1 MADQVSERR
10 LCSFRDSILEPLV
23 DPHKSAP
30 NPCFLA
36 SVMTAAQGILG
47 SFLLI
52 QIALLLTDNRFGPFK
67 IKHSVGDGFSLRSVG
82 ASHFVRTS
90 VALIQGLVLF
100 VLAYNTS
107 HVGGDSVISLSALA
121 LLVVTLFLALPL
133 HFLETTRSIVGH
145 GSLFTYWGASIML
158 FSVVTVT
165 DLFSTYKM
173 FVVRSDKSLV
183 LTLEITLVLLS
194 TAALALETFFY
205 KPSKELLEFF
215 DLNGWNTFS
224 VRNPLE
230 LLFFT
235 WVNPMIS
242 EIHSSEELRKNQV
255 PAIEAGLSN
264 GLLFEKFKRS
274 WQAEVNRAT
283 WWRDRRISKL
293 DEPTEEDRKVITS
306 LRLVIFKL
314 HWYQTVVSTFLSLI
328 EVAASIAKPF
338 AIQAFIKFFTFYALV
353 PDLEHK
359 PPLIQ
364 GIALGIAIYL
374 LSVVEFL
381 VSSQSSINFTRIRLS
396 IRSALTA
403 AVYEKVLNLSP
414 EARQEKTTGEIVN
427 LVSMDIANLS
437 LWLEQIS
444 SIVVIPLRLL
454 LTLAALYKLLGK
466 SSWAGLL
473 VMLVLSPISSLI
485 SASIS
490 SLVQALMVQKDKRVK
505 LTSEILNA
513 IKSIKFYAWENP
525 MLERLHEIRNG
536 QELQTQAQ
544 IGIKIAACLLIWQS
558 IPDWVSV
565 GVYGTFGIYSRVTL
579 TPDLIFSSLAL
590 FNKLLLPIVSIPFLV
605 IQLGQ
610 AKVYLQRVE
619 YFFGLSELEKVV
631 NFSGRALQK
640 KNEAVCI
647 KNASF
652 FWRKKDAENPRAES
666 NFALKD
672 INFGAKVGEL
682 TCLVGKVGSGKTSL
696 LKSIVGELPI
706 SEGSS
711 YLKVSGSV
719 AYCSQNAWI
728 LNSSIKGNILF
739 GKRFNEDFYNK
750 TIDAC
755 QLRPDFQT
763 LPNGDETIV
772 GDKGIALSGG
782 QKARLSLARAVY
794 ARADIY
800 LLDDILSAVDSYVG
814 RKIIDAVLSSNGL
827 LASRTVILAT
837 DSVKVLQEAKSI
849 YFIKKGSLVE
859 HGTFESLKRNGGEM
873 AQLINEFSA
882 KEKNDN
888 LASETDAFFDVKP
901 VSQTHTL
908 NSQGLASIDQSDAPI
923 TPDVLE
929 TVTSYQDLERAS
941 FESFDNGIEIDVHKD
956 GAENTS
962 GENGAKGGINKS
974 VISKLVKACKL
985 PNVALWLSFVI
996 LASFLGVAS
1005 NLILKLWSERN
1016 LKAGSNVRLPFYLS
1030 LYASC
1035 GVLQTLSSLVATYV
1049 LWAYCII
1056 NCSRYFHDRLAHNVV
1071 RAPMSFFDTTPS
1083 GRILNRFT
1091 ADISVTDNAVVGS
1104 LAALIQLSVLA
1115 LVQFFTLVI
1124 NLPIIS
1130 IVLLLLVVLFKG
1142 YRNWY
1147 IPASRELKRLEAA
1160 LKSPIVSHFQES
1172 IEGVETL
1179 RAYNQKDRFIHL
1191 GRRMLDDSTKASY
1204 VALNVSNWLSVRL
1217 LLLSA
1222 NVVFV
1227 TTLLCFLTL
1236 FTSKPLS
1243 PGMVGFL
1250 VTYSVS
1256 STLLLD
1262 TIIQLSSNAE
1272 VNLVAVERILE
1283 YMDLKQEAPEIIE
1296 GQRPKRDW
1304 PPLGSLEFKEY
1315 STSYRSEL
1323 PRVLNN
1329 LNLTIKPAEKIGIVG
1344 RTGAGK
1350 SSLALAIFRIIEANE
1365 GGISIDNV
1373 DISKIGLYD
1382 LRKEL
1387 NIIP

>member
-1 MADQVSERR
+1 MSSPQLLGMADQVSERR

-755 QLRPDFQT
+755 QLRPDLQT

-772 GDKGIALSGG
+772 GDKI
-782 QKARLSLARAVY
+782 
-794 ARADIY
+794 
-800 LLDDILSAVDSYVG
+800 
-814 RKIIDAVLSSNGL
+814 SS
-827 LASRTVILAT
+827 
-837 DSVKVLQEAKSI
+837 
-849 YFIKKGSLVE
+849 
-859 HGTFESLKRNGGEM
+859 
-873 AQLINEFSA
+873 
-882 KEKNDN
+882 
-888 LASETDAFFDVKP
+888 
-901 VSQTHTL
+901 
-908 NSQGLASIDQSDAPI
+908 
-923 TPDVLE
+923 
-929 TVTSYQDLERAS
+929 
-941 FESFDNGIEIDVHKD
+941 
-956 GAENTS
+956 
-962 GENGAKGGINKS
+962 
-974 VISKLVKACKL
+974 SK
-985 PNVALWLSFVI
+985 
-996 LASFLGVAS
+996 
-1005 NLILKLWSERN
+1005 
-1016 LKAGSNVRLPFYLS
+1016 
-1030 LYASC
+1030 
-1035 GVLQTLSSLVATYV
+1035 
-1049 LWAYCII
+1049 
-1056 NCSRYFHDRLAHNVV
+1056 
-1071 RAPMSFFDTTPS
+1071 
-1083 GRILNRFT
+1083 
-1091 ADISVTDNAVVGS
+1091 
-1104 LAALIQLSVLA
+1104 
-1115 LVQFFTLVI
+1115 
-1124 NLPIIS
+1124 
-1130 IVLLLLVVLFKG
+1130 
-1142 YRNWY
+1142 
-1147 IPASRELKRLEAA
+1147 
-1160 LKSPIVSHFQES
+1160 
-1172 IEGVETL
+1172 
-1179 RAYNQKDRFIHL
+1179 
-1191 GRRMLDDSTKASY
+1191 
-1204 VALNVSNWLSVRL
+1204 
-1217 LLLSA
+1217 
-1222 NVVFV
+1222 
-1227 TTLLCFLTL
+1227 
-1236 FTSKPLS
+1236 
-1243 PGMVGFL
+1243 
-1250 VTYSVS
+1250 
-1256 STLLLD
+1256 
-1262 TIIQLSSNAE
+1262 
-1272 VNLVAVERILE
+1272 
-1283 YMDLKQEAPEIIE
+1283 
-1296 GQRPKRDW
+1296 
-1304 PPLGSLEFKEY
+1304 
-1315 STSYRSEL
+1315 
-1323 PRVLNN
+1323 
-1329 LNLTIKPAEKIGIVG
+1329 
-1344 RTGAGK
+1344 
-1350 SSLALAIFRIIEANE
+1350 
-1365 GGISIDNV
+1365 
-1373 DISKIGLYD
+1373 
-1382 LRKEL
+1382 
-1387 NIIP
+1387 